1 LGAIE
6 GDDLMNGTIRGLL
19 LGFGLFIASVLPGAA
34 QGPSE
39 PRQAT
44 AIFGGGC
51 FWCVEADFDKV
62 PGVLSTTSGYIGG
75 SVPNP
80 TYEQVSAGGTG
91 HAEVVRVV
99 YDPSKVS
106 YPDLL
111 AFFWRNIDPLTAN
124 AQFCDRGSQYRSA
137 VFYLDDEQ
145 KRFAE
150 ASKAEI
156 AQRFKP
162 RPVITEIAPAMEF
175 YPAEDYH
182 QDYYRKNELKY
193 KFYRWSC
200 GRDARLEEV
209 WGADARGLKSS

>member
-1 LGAIE
+1 
-6 GDDLMNGTIRGLL
+6 MNGIIRDFL
-19 LGFGLFIASVLPGAA
+19 LGLGLFIASVLAGVA

-39 PRQAT
+39 PQQAT

-75 SVPNP
+75 NVPNP
-80 TYEQVSAGGTG
+80 TYEQVSAGRTG
-91 HAEVVRVV
+91 HAEVVRIV

-106 YPDLL
+106 YRDLL
-111 AFFWRNIDPLTAN
+111 AFWRNIDPLTAN

-145 KRFAE
+145 KGLADI
-150 ASKAEI
+150 SKAEM

-162 RPVITEIAPAMEF
+162 RPVVTEIAPATAF

-209 WGADARGLKSS
+209 WGAEAGGHKSS